1 MRKCFLWLF
10 TFLAGCGLL
19 LPGTPA
25 LADPSIRLFDDA
37 GHAVVLDA
45 PARRIVSLAP
55 YLTELLYAAGAGDAI
70 VGTSEFSDYPQAAR
84 DIPRIGGGAG
94 LDIESIIALQP
105 DLVVAWQSGNPEG
118 QLERLQALGTTLF
131 LSEPRQLLDVPGTLV
146 RLGKLA
152 GSEQAA
158 QAAVRSFEVRHR
170 KLQQR
175 YSGRPTVDVFY
186 QVWRQPLMTVNGEH
200 LISDVIRL
208 CGGRNV
214 FSDLPVLAPQI
225 DIEAVLAADPAVIIV
240 GTGGTSE
247 TAELQEWTRWPMLA
261 AVARGHVY
269 GVQRELLVRH
279 SPRILDG
286 AEQVCG
292 ILEKVRGEKSE
303 KSEVKREE

>member
-1 MRKCFLWLF
+1 MRKCFPWLF
-10 TFLAGCGLL
+10 TFLAGCGSL

-25 LADPSIRLFDDA
+25 LADPTVRVLDDA

-70 VGTSEFSDYPQAAR
+70 VGTSEFSDYPQTAR

-94 LDIESIIALQP
+94 LDIEAIIALQP

-118 QLERLQALGTTLF
+118 QLERLQVLGMTLF

-152 GSEQAA
+152 GSEPVA
-158 QAAVRSFEVRHR
+158 QAAVRSFEARYR

-247 TAELQEWTRWPMLA
+247 TAELQGWKRWPLLR
-261 AVARGHVY
+261 AVARGHLY

-292 ILEKVRGEKSE
+292 ILEKVRSEKSE
-303 KSEVKREE
+303 K

>member
-10 TFLAGCGLL
+10 TFLAGCGWHV
-19 LPGTPA
+19 TPT
-25 LADPSIRLFDDA
+25 LADTPVRVLDDA
-37 GHAVVLDA
+37 GHRVVLDT

-55 YLTELLYAAGAGDAI
+55 NLTELLYAAGAGAAI
-70 VGTSEFSDYPQAAR
+70 VGTSEFSDYPAAAR
-84 DIPRIGGGAG
+84 DIPRIGGGSG
-94 LDIESIIALQP
+94 LDIEAIISLQP
-105 DLVVAWQSGNPEG
+105 DLVVAWQSGNPAG
-118 QLERLQALGTTLF
+118 QLERLQALGMTLY
-131 LSEPRQLLDVPGTLV
+131 LSEPRQLLDVPETLL
-146 RLGKLA
+146 RLGRLA
-152 GSEQAA
+152 GSEQVAQVAA
-158 QAAVRSFEVRHR
+158 RTFDARYRE
-170 KLQQR
+170 LQQR

-186 QVWRQPLMTVNGEH
+186 QIWRQPLMTVNGKH

-247 TAELQEWTRWPMLA
+247 TAELQDWYRWPMLA
-261 AVARGHVY
+261 AVARGHLY

-286 AEQVCG
+286 AAELCR
-292 ILEKVRGEKSE
+292 ILDEVRRQKSE
-303 KSEVKREE
+303 Q